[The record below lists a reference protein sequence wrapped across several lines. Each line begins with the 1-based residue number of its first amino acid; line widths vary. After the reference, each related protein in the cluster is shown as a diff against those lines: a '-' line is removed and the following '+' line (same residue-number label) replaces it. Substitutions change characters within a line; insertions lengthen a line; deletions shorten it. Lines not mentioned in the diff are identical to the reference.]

1 MFAHDRDLLAIEPNL
16 FNEVSWVGQRLVR
29 GTGDLSDGVLTLTSF
44 DRDFGVAGVGEGH
57 VVIIN
62 NVAYEI
68 VEVVSGTEVAVSRVR
83 ASVGGA
89 AISPPD
95 ATGASV
101 EVRTFGP
108 QVGMTHDLVL
118 RLLGLEGVGDA
129 VPGSLGESA
138 VVNGAALARV
148 EALGALHLVYAAAGS
163 LSGPGS
169 AMWERGEMYRRR
181 FAAERQTA
189 AARVDTDGDGVADA
203 TRRMNVL
210 WCIRG

>member
-1 MFAHDRDLLAIEPNL
+1 MFAHDRDLLAIEPNV
-16 FNEVSWVGQRLVR
+16 FNEVSWIGQRLVK
-29 GTGDLSDGVLTLTSF
+29 GTGDLDDGVLTLATF
-44 DRDFGVAGVGEGH
+44 DRDFVVAGVDVGH
-57 VVIIN
+57 VAVIN
-62 NVAYEI
+62 NIAYEI
-68 VEVVSGTEVAVSRVR
+68 VERVSATEVAVSRCR
-83 ASVGGA
+83 ASVDSA
-89 AISPPD
+89 AVWPAD
-95 ATGASV
+95 AAGASV

-118 RLLGLEGVGDA
+118 RLLGVESAEIPGAVGEG
-129 VPGSLGESA
+129 A

-169 AMWERGEMYRRR
+169 ALWERAEMYRRR

-203 TRRMNVL
+203 TRRMNVVWL
-210 WCIRG
+210 VRS